1 MRNTYPSHATVTET
15 VETLWDKRATA
26 KYLRISVKTLDRW
39 LAEGRGPR
47 GLKVG
52 VQVRY
57 RPADV
62 HAFLES
68 CTTVGGGVAA

>member
-1 MRNTYPSHATVTET
+1 MPRET
-15 VETLWDKRATA
+15 TSQAIAGETLWNKRATA
-26 KYLRISVKTLDRW
+26 KYLGVSIKTLDRW
-39 LAEGRGPR
+39 LAENRGPR

-62 HAFLES
+62 QAFLES
-68 CTTVGGGVAA
+68 CATVGGGAVA

>member
-1 MRNTYPSHATVTET
+1 MRYEINSQAIAAES
-15 VETLWDKRATA
+15 LWDKQAVA
-26 KYLRISVKTLDRW
+26 KFLGISVKTLDRW
-39 LAEGRGPR
+39 LYENRGPR

-52 VQVRY
+52 AHVRF

-68 CTTVGGGVAA
+68 CDTLGGGHLAGA